1 MKYFLI
7 AALVAA
13 PAYAENTAAELCP
26 MFGKL
31 AEQALELRE
40 LGVPLSKLMETAAGQ
55 KLVQA
60 LYIDAYDLPMF
71 SVPENIKEQK
81 VEYRNSVE
89 VRCYMEMTE

>member
-7 AALVAA
+7 AALFAS

-31 AEQALELRE
+31 AEQALEMRE
-40 LGVPLSKLMETAAGQ
+40 LGIPLSEIMEAAAGQ
-55 KLVQA
+55 KIVMA
-60 LYIDAYDLPMF
+60 IYIDAYDLPML
-71 SVPENIKEQK
+71 SVPENIEAQK

-89 VRCYMEMTE
+89 VLCWKELTP